1 MLLVWAAITQ
11 PAHAETLTG
20 RVIGISDGDTITVL
34 VEQQGK
40 RPQLPNRR
48 LPESRI
54 LNAESCRQA
63 RSC

>member
-1 MLLVWAAITQ
+1 MLLAAITQ
-11 PAHAETLTG
+11 PAHAETLTA
-20 RVIGISDGDTITVL
+20 RVIGITDGDTITVL